1 MKIEAGKYYRT
12 RDGRKAFV
20 SAVEVPCERYCVNK
34 RIHPV
39 LGYIGVGQCSWTE
52 AGHGD
57 ARCETEYDLVDEWRE
72 PVTRELTLY
81 LYPNGDVCTV
91 PRLGNY
97 PIGSAR
103 VTLIEGQFAEG
114 EK

>member
-1 MKIEAGKYYRT
+1 MQITAGKYYKT

-57 ARCETEYDLVDEWRE
+57 ARCETEYDLVAEWRE
-72 PVTRELTLY
+72 PVAK
-81 LYPNGDVCTV
+81 VVTV
-91 PRLGNY
+91 YMLPDGNVWFCDPRKKS
-97 PIGSAR
+97 IASTR
-103 VTLIEGQFAEG
+103 VTLTEGVFAEG
-114 EK
+114 KP